1 MMLGTIFTFELKR
14 WFKNPSFYIYIVIF
28 FILSMLMMA
37 SSLGVFDNFTVT
49 TSSNALANSPIAL
62 NEIINVLSVF
72 TYFLLPSIIGAS
84 VYRDFKYN
92 MHTILFSY
100 PFTKMDY
107 LLGKFLSSLSVVILI
122 VLAIGLGAFF
132 ASFLPYVNQDLLGPV
147 NIMAYLQ
154 IYFIFVIP
162 NLFFYG
168 VIVFAV
174 VTITRNISV
183 GFITVILLLFVQSM
197 VSSFTNDAD
206 NRFIAGL
213 LNPFGGDAL
222 RYYTQYWTVSEKN
235 VNLLPFEGLVIYN
248 RMIWLGVSLLIFV
261 FLYRYFSFTQN
272 ALTIGRSKKEERITK
287 NNFGGITRVNLP
299 EVKLN
304 FSTKQNLKTAWNLSK
319 VDFKFIVKNWIF
331 ISIVLVGLMFILI
344 VSLTAGEIFGTQ
356 TYPVTWQMLLIP
368 GSTFSLFINVLTF
381 LFAGILIHRG
391 VSTRMNHLIDV
402 TPVPNWV
409 LLFSKFLALFK
420 MQMLLLAVI
429 MIGGIAIQCYKG
441 YFNFEIGHYLFELY
455 AVKLVDF
462 VIWAFLALFIQTLF
476 KNYLLG
482 FFVLLILSIGLVFL
496 PKIGV
501 EQRIYGFNSDT
512 GFQYSDMNGY
522 GNGLALY
529 YLYKGYWFLLGL
541 VLFGMTLLF
550 WTRGLGQ
557 SAMARFSDA
566 KARWNRNTA
575 ILVVLPLIGFL
586 ALGSTIYYQDNIVN
600 EYRTN
605 QESENLAVAW
615 EKKYKK
621 YQKQA
626 QPRIT
631 DIKVD
636 LDLFPEERNFIARGT
651 YVLKNKSSESIDS
664 VFVNYNN
671 YETQISFSKAAN
683 LVSKDTIFN
692 FNIYKLAKA
701 LAPGDSIQ
709 MSFEVKNKEN
719 NLFKNNSPVINNGT
733 FINNSSFPSIGYSE
747 NGELSDD
754 DIRKKHGLK
763 AKERMASPM
772 DSIARKNNYISSD
785 ADWVTFETTVST
797 SGDQTAIAPGYLQ
810 KQWKKCGR
818 NYFHYKM
825 DQKMINFYAYNSAK
839 YEIKRDKWKNVNIE
853 IYHHKGHEYNVERM
867 ISGVKKSLDYYAA
880 NFSPYQHKQVRVMEY
895 PRTLGEFAQSYAN
908 TIPFSEAI
916 GFIASVDDEDK
927 DAVDYPFSVTSHEMA
942 HQWWG
947 HQVIGANVQ
956 GATML
961 SESLSEYSSL
971 KVLEHEYGKSQMRK
985 FLKVS
990 LDNYLRGRT
999 LEKKKEKPLMYNENQ
1014 QYIHYNKG
1022 SLVFYALS
1030 DYIGEE
1036 KLNGVLKSY
1045 IQKVGY
1051 QNAPYTTSVEL
1062 VGLLKEASPDSLKY
1076 VINDMFETITLYDNR
1091 IKKVTSKK
1099 LANGKYQV
1107 DIEFEV
1113 AKYRADDQGK
1123 RIFKDVKGQTL
1134 SYKKKGDAIA
1144 TNSFPLKDYIEIGVF
1159 NEENLKGKKTEKE
1172 LHLKKYKIEKIDN
1185 KITIIVDQK
1194 PTEVGVDP
1202 YNKLIDTNSDDN
1214 RKKL

>member
-1 MMLGTIFTFELKR
+1 MLGTIFTFELKR
-14 WFKNPSFYIYIVIF
+14 WFKNPSFYIYIAIF

-37 SSLGVFDNFTVT
+37 SSLGVFDNVTVT

-100 PFTKMDY
+100 PFTKTDY
-107 LLGKFLSSLSVVILI
+107 LLGKFLSSLTVVILI
-122 VLAIGLGAFF
+122 VLAIGLGAFC

-235 VNLLPFEGLVIYN
+235 VNLLPFEGVVIYN
-248 RMIWLGVSLLIFV
+248 RMIWLGVSLLIFG

-287 NNFGGITRVNLP
+287 NNFGGITRINLP
-299 EVKLN
+299 QVKLN

-391 VSTRMNHLIDV
+391 VAARMNHLIDV
-402 TPVPNWV
+402 TPIPNWV

-420 MQMLLLAVI
+420 MQMVLLAVI

-482 FFVLLILSIGLVFL
+482 FFVLLILVIGLVFL

-501 EQRIYGFNSDT
+501 EQRIYRFNSDT

-522 GNGLALY
+522 GSNLALY
-529 YLYKGYWFLLGL
+529 YLYKGYWLLLGL
-541 VLFGMTLLF
+541 VLFGITLLF
-550 WTRGLGQ
+550 WTRGIGQ

-575 ILVVLPLIGFL
+575 ILVVLPLIGFF
-586 ALGSTIYYQDNIVN
+586 ALGSIIYYQDNIVN

-621 YQKQA
+621 YQNYA

-631 DIKVD
+631 DIKVAM
-636 LDLFPEERNFIARGT
+636 DLFPEERNFTAKGT
-651 YVLKNKSSESIDS
+651 YLLKNKSKENIDS
-664 VFVNYNN
+664 VFVNYND
-671 YETQISFSKAAN
+671 YETQITFSKRVE
-683 LVSKDTIFN
+683 LVSKDTVFN
-692 FNIYKLAKA
+692 FNIYKLVKA
-701 LAPGDSIQ
+701 IAPGDSIE
-709 MSFEVKNKEN
+709 MSFEVKNKAN
-719 NLFKNNSPVINNGT
+719 SLFKNNSPVIYNGT

-754 DIRKKHGLK
+754 DVRKKHGLK

-810 KQWKKCGR
+810 KQWNKDGR

-825 DQKMINFYAYNSAK
+825 DQKMLNFYAYNSAK
-839 YEIKRDKWKNVNIE
+839 YEVKRDKWKNVNIE
-853 IYHHKGHEYNVERM
+853 IYYHKGHEYNLDRM
-867 ISGVKKSLDYYAA
+867 VSGIKKSFDYYTA
-880 NFSPYQHKQVRVMEY
+880 NFSPYQHKQVRIMEY
-895 PRTLGEFAQSYAN
+895 PRTVGTFAQSYAN

-916 GFIASVDDEDK
+916 GFIAAVNDDDK
-927 DAVDYPFSVTSHEMA
+927 VAVDYPFAVTSHEVA
-942 HQWWG
+942 HQWWA

-971 KVLEHEYGKSQMRK
+971 KVLEHKYGKSQMRK

-999 LEKKKEKPLMYNENQ
+999 MEKKKEKPLMYNENQ
-1014 QYIHYNKG
+1014 QYIHYEKG
-1022 SLVFYALS
+1022 SHVFYALS
-1030 DYIGEE
+1030 DFIGEE

-1045 IQKVGY
+1045 IQKVGC
-1051 QNAPYTTSVEL
+1051 QEAPYTNSVEL
-1062 VGLLKEASPDSLKY
+1062 VELLKQATPDSLKY

-1091 IKKVTSKK
+1091 IKKATSKK

-1113 AKYRADDQGK
+1113 VKYRADDQGK
-1123 RIFKDVKGQTL
+1123 RIFKDAKGKTL
-1134 SYKKKGDAIA
+1134 SYKKKGDRIA
-1144 TNSFPLKDYIEIGVF
+1144 TTSFPLKDYIEIGVF
-1159 NEENLKGKKTEKE
+1159 NEEQVKGKSAEKE
-1172 LHLKKYKIEKIDN
+1172 LHLKKYKIDKIDN
-1185 KITIIVDQK
+1185 KITIVVNEK
-1194 PTEVGVDP
+1194 PSEVGVDP
-1202 YNKLIDTNSDDN
+1202 YNKLIDANSDDN

>member
-1 MMLGTIFTFELKR
+1 MLGTIFTFELKR
-14 WFKNPSFYIYIVIF
+14 WFKNPSFYIYIAIF

-62 NEIINVLSVF
+62 NGIINVLSVF

-100 PFTKMDY
+100 PFTKTDY
-107 LLGKFLSSLSVVILI
+107 LLGKFLSSFFVVILI
-122 VLAIGLGAFF
+122 VLTIGLGAFC

-147 NIMAYLQ
+147 NIIAYLQ

-213 LNPFGGDAL
+213 LDPFGGDAL

-235 VNLLPFEGLVIYN
+235 VNLLPFEGAVMYN
-248 RMIWLGVSLLIFV
+248 RMIWLGVSLLIFG

-287 NNFGGITRVNLP
+287 NNFGGITRINLP
-299 EVKLN
+299 EVKLD
-304 FSTKQNLKTAWNLSK
+304 FSTKQNLKTAWSLSK
-319 VDFKFIVKNWIF
+319 VDFKFIVKNWVF
-331 ISIVLVGLMFILI
+331 ISIVIVGLMFILI
-344 VSLTAGEIFGTQ
+344 SSLTAGEIFGTQ
-356 TYPVTWQMLLIP
+356 TYPVTWQMLALP

-381 LFAGILIHRG
+381 LFAGILVHRG
-391 VSTRMNHLIDV
+391 LTTRMNHLIDV
-402 TPVPNWV
+402 TPIPNWV
-409 LLFSKFLALFK
+409 LLFSKFLALLK

-429 MIGGIAIQCYKG
+429 MIGGIAIQCYIG
-441 YFNFEIGHYLFELY
+441 YFNFEIGQYLFELY
-455 AVKLVDF
+455 AVKLIHF
-462 VIWAFLALFIQTLF
+462 IIWAFLALFIQTLF

-501 EQRIYGFNSDT
+501 EQRIYRFNSDT

-522 GNGLALY
+522 GSELALY
-529 YLYKGYWFLLGL
+529 YLYKAYWLLLGL
-541 VLFGMTLLF
+541 VLFGVTLLF
-550 WTRGLGQ
+550 WARGIGQ
-557 SAMARFSDA
+557 TALARFSDA
-566 KARWNRNTA
+566 KSRWNKKTG
-575 ILVVLPLIGFL
+575 ILVALPLIGFL

-605 QESENLAVAW
+605 QDSEKLTVAW

-621 YQKQA
+621 YQKRA

-636 LDLFPEERNFIARGT
+636 LDLFPEELNFIAKGT
-651 YVLKNKSSESIDS
+651 YLLKNKSKESIDS
-664 VFVNYNN
+664 VFVNYNDC
-671 YETQISFSKAAN
+671 ETQILFSKQVK
-683 LVSKDTIFN
+683 LVSKDTVFN

-701 LAPGDSIQ
+701 LAPGDAIE
-709 MSFEVKNKEN
+709 MSFVVKNKAN
-719 NLFKNNSPVINNGT
+719 DLFKNNSPVIYNGT
-733 FINNSSFPSIGYSE
+733 FINNGSFPSIGYAES
-747 NGELSDD
+747 GELSDD
-754 DIRKKHGLK
+754 EVRKKYGLK
-763 AKERMASPM
+763 PKERMASPM
-772 DSIARKNNYISSD
+772 DSIAKKNNYVSSD
-785 ADWVTFETTVST
+785 ADWVSFETTVST

-810 KQWKKCGR
+810 KQWKKEGR

-825 DQKMINFYAYNSAK
+825 DQKMLNFYAYNSAK
-839 YEIKRDKWKNVNIE
+839 YEVKRDKWKNVNIE
-853 IYHHKGHEYNVERM
+853 IYYHKGHEYNLSRM
-867 ISGVKKSLDYYAA
+867 ISGVKKSLDYYTA
-880 NFSPYQHKQVRVMEY
+880 NFSPYQHKQVRIIEF
-895 PRTLGEFAQSYAN
+895 PRTGGSFAQSFAN
-908 TIPFSEAI
+908 TIPFSEGV
-916 GFIASVDDEDK
+916 GFIASVDNEDK
-927 DAVDYPFSVTSHEMA
+927 DAVDYPFTITSHEVA
-942 HQWWG
+942 HQWWA

-971 KVLEHEYGKSQMRK
+971 KVLEHQYGKSQMRK
-985 FLKVS
+985 FLKDA
-990 LDNYLRGRT
+990 LDDYLSGRT
-999 LEKKKEKPLMYNENQ
+999 MESKKEKPLMYNENQ
-1014 QYIHYNKG
+1014 QYIHYKKG

-1030 DYIGEE
+1030 DFIGEN

-1045 IQKVGY
+1045 IKKVGY
-1051 QNAPYTTSVEL
+1051 QDAPYTTSVEL
-1062 VGLLKEASPDSLKY
+1062 VGLLKQATPDSLKY

-1091 IKKVTSKK
+1091 IKKATSKK

-1123 RIFKDVKGQTL
+1123 RIFKDAKGKTI

-1202 YNKLIDTNSDDN
+1202 YNKLIDANSDDN